1 MGLQKICTQFGKS
14 HYDTLAT
21 KMPEQIVEPQIL
33 LCTPFFGVLV
43 EVSTPKGPST
53 HSFPSLQLQLG
64 GLKPPKMDPCGFPG
78 CQELVSSATAPAA
91 LLRVR
96 EAGTLTHSGAG
107 ESTPRQKPSRTALT
121 SWALQTFSGNLYWK
135 CRVERTRG
143 QL

>member
-1 MGLQKICTQFGKS
+1 
-14 HYDTLAT
+14 
-21 KMPEQIVEPQIL
+21 MPEQIVEPQIL

-96 EAGTLTHSGAG
+96 EAGTLTLLVRAH
-107 ESTPRQKPSRTALT
+107 PD
-121 SWALQTFSGNLYWK
+121 
-135 CRVERTRG
+135 RG
-143 QL
+143 PAEQR